1 MTKVTT
7 YICDFCGKEEKQVN
21 DWVIGGNI
29 TSVIHDPNE
38 YNANQ
43 RSRYTKTYAKGRDIC
58 PTCASE
64 LRDAF
69 VKAYHDFLERRN

>member
-21 DWVIGGNI
+21 DWVIGGDI
-29 TSVIHDPNE
+29 ISIIHNQNQ
-38 YNANQ
+38 YNANHG
-43 RSRYTKTYAKGRDIC
+43 YTRTYAKGRDIC

-64 LRDAF
+64 LKDAF
-69 VKAYHDFLERRN
+69 IKAYRDFLERRS